1 MTDSPYIIRL
11 SSRNGVRGP
20 LHNPTFVFASPFRV
34 PQDHHAVMKL
44 SKMFFSSP
52 NITPGD
58 DSTLSLS
65 FKQGNK
71 QEEVSVDMGDFWKN
85 KTTTFDLDNNFNL
98 TNVFQLY
105 QALGAQIELSTGG
118 LLRLYISPANRSDTT
133 YRDRTFRLDNSG
145 SIGIFRDAYIG
156 SDGTLLY
163 GFFSQDET
171 INEVIMYGSALRA
184 FGRTDN
190 DSVLVPVYHSTS
202 FTQSQVDTF
211 AKLSVTPSVR
221 YLRVMC
227 DKVAHAYSNLMD
239 RGDVVN
245 PDATLAL
252 VPVKSDGGD
261 NFVYYE
267 ESSGN
272 NHVLLNGEYIDSIRF
287 YFQDGLTGEQLF
299 GMSVYEI
306 ELELRIVNLNQP
318 STAGIMED
326 VRRILMEK

>member
-1 MTDSPYIIRL
+1 MADSPYIIRL

-44 SKMFFSSP
+44 SKMFFVTP
-52 NITPGD
+52 NITTPKGAQLF
-58 DSTLSLS
+58 LSI
-65 FKQGNK
+65 KRGN
-71 QEEVSVDMGDFWKN
+71 QYEEKTVNMSEYWNNQTVS
-85 KTTTFDLDNNFNL
+85 FDLDNTFNL
-98 TNVFQLY
+98 ANVFQFY
-105 QALGAQIELSTGG
+105 QVLGEQINLSTEGN
-118 LLRLYISPANRSDTT
+118 LELYLSQTNRTDST
-133 YRDRTFRLDNSG
+133 YRDRTFRLG
-145 SIGIFRDAYIG
+145 AGGTIGAFRDAFIG
-156 SDGTLLY
+156 SNGTLRW
-163 GFFSQDET
+163 GFYSSDTAIE
-171 INEVIMYGSALRA
+171 EVIMFGPALRA
-184 FGRTDN
+184 LGRTDS
-190 DSVLVPVYHSTS
+190 DSVLVPVYHNTS

-211 AKLSVTPSVR
+211 AQLSVTPSIR
-221 YLRVMC
+221 YVRVMC
-227 DKVAHAYSNLMD
+227 DKVANAYSNLMD

-252 VPVKSDGGD
+252 VPLKGDVD

-287 YFQDGLTGEQLF
+287 YFQDGVTGEQLF

-306 ELELRIVNLNQP
+306 ELELKIININQP

>member
-44 SKMFFSSP
+44 SKMFFVTP
-52 NITPGD
+52 NITTPKGAQLF
-58 DSTLSLS
+58 LSIKKGS
-65 FKQGNK
+65 QY
-71 QEEVSVDMGDFWKN
+71 EEVTVDMRTYWNDQTN
-85 KTTTFDLDNNFNL
+85 SHDLDNTFNL
-98 TNVFQLY
+98 SNVFQFY
-105 QALGAQIELSTGG
+105 QALAEQITLSSGG
-118 LLRLYISPANRSDTT
+118 DLQLWFSHANRADPV
-133 YRDRTFRLDNSG
+133 YRDRTFRLENSG
-145 SIGIFRDAYIG
+145 TIGAFRDAFISSNG
-156 SDGTLLY
+156 SLLW
-163 GFFSQDET
+163 GFFSSNTAIE
-171 INEVIMYGSALRA
+171 EVNMFGPILRA
-184 FGRTDN
+184 FGRTDS
-190 DSVLVPVYHSTS
+190 DSVLVPVYHNTS
-202 FTQSQVDTF
+202 FTQTQVDTF
-211 AKLSVTPSVR
+211 VKLSVTPSIR
-221 YLRVMC
+221 YVRVMC
-227 DKVAHAYSNLMD
+227 DKVANAYSNLMD

-252 VPVKSDGGD
+252 VPLKGDVD

-287 YFQDGLTGEQLF
+287 YFQDGITGEQLF

-306 ELELRIVNLNQP
+306 ELELKIININRP